1 MIKLNHQPF
10 RVQRRFMFSVHRLA
24 MHFRHVRQSGAIRL
38 RVVAAC
44 ACVLTD

>member
-24 MHFRHVRQSGAIRL
+24 VHFRHVRQSGAIRL